1 MTRGL
6 KYSFTEEELSQVS
19 SFAQDLMNIK
29 QSEHAK
35 IVYPYSGQSFF
46 INNASTFNTQY
57 WVLGTKTLTSDPII
71 KFIGDKNVT
80 AKQYYDAHV
89 AALTRDEWEI
99 IVS

>member
-1 MTRGL
+1 M
-6 KYSFTEEELSQVS
+6 
-19 SFAQDLMNIK
+19 LMLQKN
-29 QSEHAK
+29 
-35 IVYPYSGQSFF
+35 G
-46 INNASTFNTQY
+46 TQY